1 MLRAYYLEQ
10 LQECFPSL
18 EGREKATVRFKN
30 ICNTLLAYG
39 YTRILREVREMER
52 AAIEAKPESLQ
63 TSREWA
69 NLNKLTTAINLL
81 REVLQ

>member
-1 MLRAYYLEQ
+1 
-10 LQECFPSL
+10 
-18 EGREKATVRFKN
+18 
-30 ICNTLLAYG
+30 
-39 YTRILREVREMER
+39 MER